1 MAVFFMFNA
10 RTSFY
15 QVAFIKKR
23 NGVTH
28 MKGTFI
34 LRAVTILIFIVAML
48 YLAGLV
54 WTAVRGGETPE
65 GVAFFYP
72 WLPR

>member
-1 MAVFFMFNA
+1 
-10 RTSFY
+10 
-15 QVAFIKKR
+15 
-23 NGVTH
+23 

-34 LRAVTILIFIVAML
+34 LKTVTILIFIVTML

>member
-1 MAVFFMFNA
+1 
-10 RTSFY
+10 
-15 QVAFIKKR
+15 
-23 NGVTH
+23 

-34 LRAVTILIFIVAML
+34 LKMITTLVFIAALL
-48 YLAGLV
+48 YMAGLV
-54 WTAVRGGETPE
+54 WTAVKGGETPE

>member
-1 MAVFFMFNA
+1 MFNA

-15 QVAFIKKR
+15 QVAFIKKTKR
-23 NGVTH
+23 SHAH

-34 LRAVTILIFIVAML
+34 LKTVTILIFIVAML